1 MLHPW
6 SLGVAGIALVFGLWA
21 LLAGLQLVD
30 KLFLPTPA
38 AVLAA
43 GHELA
48 ANGQLW
54 SDITASLLRVLAGF
68 GLSALVALPLGIA
81 MGANAT
87 FCRLLEPLL
96 ALLRYMPAPA
106 FIPLLIIYFGL
117 GELPKVLLIFI
128 GTLFFNTLMIMDA
141 VKFVPREL
149 LETALTLGGK
159 KRDLLLR
166 VIAPFIAPQVL
177 DAFRINMAAAWNL
190 VIVAELVAADSGL
203 GKRITLAQR
212 FLRTDQIFLGL
223 IVIGLIGLVIASL
236 VNMFLN
242 LPMMGFIISI
252 LGVFIFAGLIAF
264 DTQRLKLMYY
274 DLGGDQASTAVATNF
289 GALSLYLNFINLFQF
304 LPFFAGHHVKDA
316 VHPTHF
322 VCAILDLSEEL
333 KEPICFAREWI
344 VRRRD

>member
-1 MLHPW
+1 MALQRLRRLMLHPW
-6 SLGVAGIALVFGLWA
+6 FLGVFGIALLLGLWS
-21 LLAGLQLVD
+21 LVAGLGVVD
-30 KLFLPTPA
+30 RLFLPTPA

-43 GHELA
+43 GQEEA
-48 ANGQLW
+48 ASGDLW
-54 SDITASLLRVLAGF
+54 RDIAASVLRVLGGF

-87 FCRLLEPLL
+87 LCRLLEPLL

-149 LETALTLGGK
+149 VETALTLGGRR
-159 KRDLLLR
+159 RDLLLK

-223 IVIGLIGLVIASL
+223 IVIGLIGL
-236 VNMFLN
+236 
-242 LPMMGFIISI
+242 
-252 LGVFIFAGLIAF
+252 
-264 DTQRLKLMYY
+264 
-274 DLGGDQASTAVATNF
+274 
-289 GALSLYLNFINLFQF
+289 
-304 LPFFAGHHVKDA
+304 
-316 VHPTHF
+316 
-322 VCAILDLSEEL
+322 AIDLSFRL
-333 KEPICFAREWI
+333 LM
-344 VRRRD
+344 RRSCAWAT